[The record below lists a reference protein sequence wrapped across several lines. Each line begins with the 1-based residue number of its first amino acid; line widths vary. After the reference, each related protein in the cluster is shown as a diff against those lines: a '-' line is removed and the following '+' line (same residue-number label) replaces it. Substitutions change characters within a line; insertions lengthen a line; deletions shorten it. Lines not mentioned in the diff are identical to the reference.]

1 MLIVT
6 YLTHSGRASLMST
19 QPGSGGGIFSVFS
32 VVPSPR
38 SPLRAPHSALTTF
51 SPNGF
56 IQSTAAAH
64 SVSPPA
70 TSTFTFRPV
79 CIPVIKTPTKQSRK
93 PAA

>member
-32 VVPSPR
+32 VIPSPR
-38 SPLRAPHSALTTF
+38 SPLHAPHSALTTF

-64 SVSPPA
+64 SVSPPT
-70 TSTFTFRPV
+70 TSTFTFHPI
-79 CIPVIKTPTKQSRK
+79 CIPVIKTPTKQS
-93 PAA
+93 